1 VAPRAARTSRGTWR
15 WFVTIVL
22 SALAVLSVLDVVVL
36 VRADGVRLATL
47 VWLGLPVALSVAARR
62 AWRLPGNEARVG

>member
-1 VAPRAARTSRGTWR
+1 
-15 WFVTIVL
+15 VL